1 MNKKHKVNIIVSKPD
16 GNEQSVIRTKNARCA
31 KG

>member
-16 GNEQSVIRTKNARCA
+16 GNEHSVIKTKKCEMR
-31 KG
+31 